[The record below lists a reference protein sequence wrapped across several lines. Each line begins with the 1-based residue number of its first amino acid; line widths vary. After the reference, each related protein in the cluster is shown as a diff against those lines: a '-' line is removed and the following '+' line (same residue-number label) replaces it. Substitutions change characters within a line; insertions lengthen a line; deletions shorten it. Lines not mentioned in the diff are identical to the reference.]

1 MQIFNLMNNQN
12 INNANNETSNEQ
24 NTNTFLQKKRKL
36 QEYSSFNYNNK
47 TIEEKKQTLIKNEC
61 VKTKKFIR
69 PKNIKKYKNLEKLK
83 DNKIKNG
90 DENKKNINKIE
101 NNLKDFSTNYKK
113 LDFNIAKNEKDINRQ
128 NDNIDKIKFS
138 SIPINNNKNINLKKD
153 IFFVSHDEDF
163 CSKLINKNNQFKV
176 FKNRKIVYVN
186 SCILNSQP
194 SSRNIKQVKN
204 IAFITKNKR
213 SSKYRGVSKNGNKWQ
228 VLFMNNKNNKN
239 KTYVYS
245 YTSEEVAARI
255 YDILSIKKKGINA
268 RTNFTYNSLQINK
281 IKEMVIDVKAE
292 NINEF
297 INQLF

>member
-12 INNANNETSNEQ
+12 INHGNNETSNEKIS
-24 NTNTFLQKKRKL
+24 NTFLQKKRKL

-47 TIEEKKQTLIKNEC
+47 MFEEKKQTLIKNEY
-61 VKTKKFIR
+61 VKTKKVIR
-69 PKNIKKYKNLEKLK
+69 PKNIKEYKNLEKLK

-228 VLFMNNKNNKN
+228 VLFMNNKNNK
-239 KTYVYS
+239 TYVYS

-281 IKEMVIDVKAE
+281 IKEMVIDVKSK

-297 INQLF
+297 INKLFK